1 MAARWGRPALD
12 LAAQKEV
19 RDLYAA
25 LHLPTN
31 GRAPPPWNRSRW
43 GVHIFSA
50 AVCDRWF
57 HPRFRSGE
65 RTRRPW
71 FRSEFRYDEVAA
83 RWPSRAL

>member
-31 GRAPPPWNRSRW
+31 GRAPPP
-43 GVHIFSA
+43 
-50 AVCDRWF
+50 
-57 HPRFRSGE
+57 
-65 RTRRPW
+65 
-71 FRSEFRYDEVAA
+71 
-83 RWPSRAL
+83 